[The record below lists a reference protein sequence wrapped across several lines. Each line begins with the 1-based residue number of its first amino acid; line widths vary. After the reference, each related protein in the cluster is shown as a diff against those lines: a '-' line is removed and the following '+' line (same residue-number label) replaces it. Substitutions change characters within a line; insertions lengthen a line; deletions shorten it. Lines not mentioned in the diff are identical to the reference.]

1 MVLLLLILLVLFAI
15 FILLMLAVFW
25 YVFVRRN
32 NGNLE
37 DINDPKNEIFG
48 DWRPQVEKEMNF
60 IRSTPHRWV
69 ETVSFDGVLLKARY
83 FDRYCKKTVV
93 MFHGYRSSAV
103 RDFAGAIR
111 FCFNEGFNV
120 LLVDQRA
127 HGKSGGRV
135 ITFGV
140 KESRDA
146 LTWIDFVCEK
156 YAPEKIV
163 LGGMSMGATTVLLAS
178 GHPLPDS
185 VKAVIADCG
194 FTTPREIMEC
204 VAKSRYNVNIAPLI
218 PVINLCCRAIGR
230 FSITNDS
237 TLTALEKCKTP
248 VLLIHGEADG
258 LVPCEMS
265 RRGFEKCN
273 EHCKLLTIPEAGHGF
288 SSIVDRERVL
298 TEVKN
303 FFAKSDC

>member
-1 MVLLLLILLVLFAI
+1 MVALLIILLTLILIFVLLLAG
-15 FILLMLAVFW
+15 VFW
-25 YVFVRRN
+25 FVFVRRN

-48 DWRPQVEKEMNF
+48 DWRPQIQKEIDYIHSM
-60 IRSTPHRWV
+60 PYRWV
-69 ETVSFDGVLLKARY
+69 ETVSFDGVILKARY
-83 FDRYCKKTVV
+83 FDRSCKKTVV
-93 MFHGYRSSAV
+93 MFHGYRSAAV

-111 FCFNEGFNV
+111 FCFNQGFNV

-127 HGKSGGRV
+127 HGKSGGQI

-146 LTWIDFVCEK
+146 LAWVEFVSEK

-178 GHPLPDS
+178 GKPLPNS

-194 FTTPREIMEC
+194 FTTPKEIMES
-204 VAKSRYNVNIAPLI
+204 VAKSRYNINIAPLI
-218 PVINLCCRAIGR
+218 PTINLCCRVIGR
-230 FSITNDS
+230 FSITDDS
-237 TLTALEKCKTP
+237 TITALEKCKTP

-265 RRGFEKCN
+265 RRSFEKCN
-273 EHCKLLTIPEAGHGF
+273 EKCKLLTIPKAGHGF
-288 SSIVDRERVL
+288 SSIVDRERVF
-298 TEVKN
+298 TEVKD